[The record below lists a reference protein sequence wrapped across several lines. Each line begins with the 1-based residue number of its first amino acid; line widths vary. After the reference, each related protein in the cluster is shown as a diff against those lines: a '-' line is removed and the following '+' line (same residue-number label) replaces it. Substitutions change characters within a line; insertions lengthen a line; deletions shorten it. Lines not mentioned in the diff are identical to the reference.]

1 MTRKIFIYTC
11 LYNRF
16 GYIFNNVTLFS
27 LNIQWIKSVQ
37 SIIVFEEFC
46 LLKMKLMY
54 NYKVI
59 INVMDIKGIIE
70 TFQGFNRIDTSFD
83 NRRIKEKR
91 ISRLKYYILNNFLLI
106 ILLPLIVL
114 LYFLIVMWIMNDT
127 YRKSCSNSKKEKTQ
141 LTRKISPHL
150 SYILQTRPVL
160 SK

>member
-1 MTRKIFIYTC
+1 MQIMTRKIFIYTC

-27 LNIQWIKSVQ
+27 LNIKSVQ
-37 SIIVFEEFC
+37 FIIVFEEFC

-91 ISRLKYYILNNFLLI
+91 ISRLKYYILNNSLLI
-106 ILLPLIVL
+106 IPLSLIVL
-114 LYFLIVMWIMNDT
+114 LYFLIVM
-127 YRKSCSNSKKEKTQ
+127 
-141 LTRKISPHL
+141 
-150 SYILQTRPVL
+150 
-160 SK
+160 